1 MARISEATILLP
13 PQKYSSSR
21 IENKWLQMIPP
32 RDGTDDT
39 TVPESFPGTVAQETE
54 GPPEITLT
62 SLLVEQIVRLRA
74 GKGPV
79 WGRV

>member
-1 MARISEATILLP
+1 
-13 PQKYSSSR
+13 
-21 IENKWLQMIPP
+21 MIPP

-62 SLLVEQIVRLRA
+62 SLLVEQTVRLRA

-79 WGRV
+79 WGCV